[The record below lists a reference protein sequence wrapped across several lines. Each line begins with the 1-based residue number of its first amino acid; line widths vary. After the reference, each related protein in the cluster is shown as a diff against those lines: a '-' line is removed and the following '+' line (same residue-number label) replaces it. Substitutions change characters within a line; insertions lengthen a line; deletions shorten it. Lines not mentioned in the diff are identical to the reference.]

1 MAVFKLASAFSNW
14 TRAAL
19 REIQRLVSQEILA
32 DQIRKAAEL
41 TLRRAGLNRADAADV
56 RDDARSLLQ
65 LLETNDR
72 NDAEQPPAIGQPA
85 TEGES
90 KPSP

>member
-1 MAVFKLASAFSNW
+1 MA
-14 TRAAL
+14 RAAL
-19 REIQRLVSQEILA
+19 REIQRLVSQETLA

-41 TLRRAGLNRADAADV
+41 TLRRAGLNRADAAEI

-72 NDAEQPPAIGQPA
+72 IEAEQLPSIGQPA
-85 TEGES
+85 TEDES
-90 KPSP
+90 KPAP